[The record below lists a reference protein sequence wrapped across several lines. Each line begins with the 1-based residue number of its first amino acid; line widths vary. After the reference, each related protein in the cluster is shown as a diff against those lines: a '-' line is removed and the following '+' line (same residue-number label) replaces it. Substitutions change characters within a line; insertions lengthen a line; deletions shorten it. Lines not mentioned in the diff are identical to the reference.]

1 MDIEIKLDPDYTN
14 PKIIVLTSEV
24 TPQVTALVEKL
35 SSKPDDFIVGYDND
49 QLYMLDP
56 NQIIKIYSEN
66 QKIFAQTNEKTFN
79 LKSRLYELEDQLI
92 GSTFVRISNS
102 EIVNFKYVE
111 SLDMSI
117 SGSLLLKLNNKDI
130 AYVSRRYI
138 KTIKDYLK
146 I

>member
-1 MDIEIKLDPDYTN
+1 MDIEIKLDKNYEK

-24 TPQVTALVEKL
+24 TPEITSLVERL

-56 NQIIKIYSEN
+56 NLIIKIYSEN
-66 QKIFAQTNEKTFN
+66 QKIFAQTDKKTLK
-79 LKSRLYELEDQLI
+79 LKSRLYELEDQLM

-117 SGSLLLKLNNKDI
+117 SGSLLLKLTNKDI

-138 KTIKDYLK
+138 KIIKDYLK